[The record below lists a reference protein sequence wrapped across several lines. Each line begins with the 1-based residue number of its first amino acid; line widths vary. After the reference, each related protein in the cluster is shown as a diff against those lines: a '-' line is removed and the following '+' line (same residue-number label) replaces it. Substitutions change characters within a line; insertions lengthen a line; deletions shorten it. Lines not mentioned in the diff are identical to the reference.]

1 MVRYQSHVTVFRAT
15 MPLETPSTPMP
26 SADTFVRTFIDRLV
40 LDRLVSLRLPPSGVC
55 DDPTFLRRV
64 TVDIAG
70 RVPTLEEA
78 RSFLADTDP
87 AKRDRLIDRLLE
99 SPDYADS
106 FANKWS
112 AILRNKRTNDAQH
125 RHGSYAFHE
134 WIRASLADNV
144 PYSRFVSDI
153 LTATG
158 EVGENPAVIW
168 YRQVADANQQVED
181 ASQLFLGLRLQCA
194 RCHHHPFEKWGTD
207 DYFQLAAFFSRVGRK
222 RGLQP
227 GEDRIY
233 HLRGEPQAAGPK
245 GVHKP
250 AVLGGQ
256 SGPIPS
262 DVDPRGRLAD
272 WMTSPDNPY
281 FARSLVNRYWKH
293 FLGRGL
299 VEPEDDMRLTNPPTN
314 PALLDALAKHFVD
327 HGYDLKDLIRTI
339 CRSTTYQLTAEPNES
354 NADDRQSY
362 SRFYP
367 RRLTAEVSLDAIDQ
381 LTEKPTQF
389 AGVLPGTRAVQL
401 PDPNFN
407 NYFLTVFGRPS
418 GDTSCECERG
428 TEANLAQMLH
438 LINSPDILGKLG
450 SGRAAR
456 LAADTGRTTVA
467 KLDEIYTVAFARPPS
482 ASEIADVESYLA
494 SHEASLPAAWE
505 DVIWSILNTKE
516 FLFTH

>member
-1 MVRYQSHVTVFRAT
+1 
-15 MPLETPSTPMP
+15 MP

-70 RVPTLEEA
+70 RMPTLEEA

-222 RGLQP
+222 KGLQP

-450 SGRAAR
+450 SSRASR
-456 LAADTGRTTVA
+456 LAADTGRTTAA
-467 KLDEIYTVAFARPPS
+467 KLDEIYMVAFARPPS
-482 ASEIADVESYLA
+482 ASEIADVESYLT

>member
-1 MVRYQSHVTVFRAT
+1 
-15 MPLETPSTPMP
+15 
-26 SADTFVRTFIDRLV
+26 
-40 LDRLVSLRLPPSGVC
+40 
-55 DDPTFLRRV
+55 
-64 TVDIAG
+64 
-70 RVPTLEEA
+70 
-78 RSFLADTDP
+78 
-87 AKRDRLIDRLLE
+87 
-99 SPDYADS
+99 
-106 FANKWS
+106 
-112 AILRNKRTNDAQH
+112 
-125 RHGSYAFHE
+125 
-134 WIRASLADNV
+134 
-144 PYSRFVSDI
+144 
-153 LTATG
+153 
-158 EVGENPAVIW
+158 
-168 YRQVADANQQVED
+168 
-181 ASQLFLGLRLQCA
+181 
-194 RCHHHPFEKWGTD
+194 
-207 DYFQLAAFFSRVGRK
+207 
-222 RGLQP
+222 
-227 GEDRIY
+227 
-233 HLRGEPQAAGPK
+233 
-245 GVHKP
+245 
-250 AVLGGQ
+250 VLGGQ
-256 SGPIPS
+256 PGPVPP

-314 PALLDALAKHFVD
+314 PALLDALAKHFVE

-339 CRSTTYQLTAEPNES
+339 CRSTTYQLTADPNES

-389 AGVLPGTRAVQL
+389 SGVLPGTRAVQL

-418 GDTSCECERG
+418 GDSPCECERG

-450 SGRAAR
+450 SSRAAR
-456 LAADTGRTTVA
+456 LAADTGRTTQA
-467 KLDEIYTVAFARPPS
+467 KLDEIYMVAFARPPT
-482 ASEIADVESYLA
+482 ASEIADVETYLA
-494 SHEASLPAAWE
+494 SHEANQPAAWE